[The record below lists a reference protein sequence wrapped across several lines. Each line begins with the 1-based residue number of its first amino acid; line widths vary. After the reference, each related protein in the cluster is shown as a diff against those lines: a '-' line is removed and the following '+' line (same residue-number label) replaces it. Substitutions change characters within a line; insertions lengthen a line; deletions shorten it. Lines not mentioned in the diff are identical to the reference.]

1 MIQIDELIKDAMHQK
16 NRELLNVLKLIKT
29 EFLKKQTEPGRKTK
43 ELTEEEQI
51 KVLLKMASQ
60 REDSIK
66 QYIDGGRQDLADAE
80 KKELEI
86 ISEFTPKQPTDDEL
100 ADYTNDVITTYL
112 VGKDEGYKL
121 SMKDMKPIMNIVKEK
136 YPTANG
142 KIISQTLMQ
151 VIGQKK

>member
-16 NRELLNVLKLIKT
+16 NRELLNVLKLIKA
-29 EFLKKQTEPGRKTK
+29 EFLKKQTESGRKTK

-60 REDSIK
+60 REDSIR

-80 KKELEI
+80 KKELDI
-86 ISEFTPKQPTDDEL
+86 ISEFTPKQPTDEEL
-100 ADYTNDVITTYL
+100 SEYVRGVLTAYCVT
-112 VGKDEGYKL
+112 KDEGYKL